1 MIFQK
6 KLIANAIAGRNAFGA
21 QWDEVRSAREMA
33 NNHNKALATMAGSL
47 NVNEGLIPRDV
58 YQDFDNVTVQ
68 RMRSDDGDTYLNDML
83 PNSRSVNIGK
93 LIQQFRRASDAG
105 NVQTSM
111 TGQIGVK
118 MDQVE
123 YSYDGSIIPIH
134 DTGFTRNWREWN
146 AMQSEGF
153 DGLIDDQRENVATL
167 RQRLA
172 DSFLDGHTDA
182 AGNTIVVDGFS
193 WTGMRNDSRV
203 AQVDLGVGGVNFDF
217 TDQTKEG
224 KEIKAAFIQV
234 RDVLRITNNCAREAI
249 YYVSREIS
257 SNFERKFTTQYDAKI
272 IMQELAD
279 LMGVQAI
286 KETNKLT
293 GNQLMAFVNDADFVR
308 PVVGMGVNTV
318 AMPRPVYNSDYQF
331 VTWAAIGWQVRTDFF
346 SKTCALYAA
355 D

>member
-1 MIFQK
+1 MIFQQS
-6 KLIANAIAGRNAFGA
+6 LLANAIAGRGAFDT
-21 QWDEVRSAREMA
+21 QWGEVRNARQMA
-33 NNHNKALATMAGSL
+33 NNHNRALAAMAGMQ
-47 NVNEGLIPRDV
+47 VNEGLIPRDV

-68 RMRSDDGDTYLNDML
+68 RMRSDDGDTFLNDML

-93 LIQQFRRASDAG
+93 LIQQFRRSSDAG

-123 YSYDGSIIPIH
+123 YSYDGSIVPIH
-134 DTGFTRNWREWN
+134 DTGFSRNWREWN

-153 DGLIDDQRENVATL
+153 DALVDDQRENVATI

-172 DSFLDGHTDA
+172 DSFLDGHKDA
-182 AGNTIVVDGFS
+182 AGNTIVVDSFS
-193 WTGMRNDSRV
+193 WQGMRNDSRV
-203 AQVDLGVGGVNFDF
+203 AQVDLGAGGINFDF
-217 TDQTKEG
+217 TDQTKTGE
-224 KEIKAAFIQV
+224 EIKAAFIQV
-234 RDVLRITNNCAREAI
+234 RDVLRITNNCARDAI

-257 SNFERKFTTQYDAKI
+257 SNFERKFSTQYDAKI

-279 LMGVQAI
+279 LMGVEAI

-346 SKTCALYAA
+346 GRTCAMYAT